1 MARKISPAAQEL
13 LNDIRAIKA
22 GAPHRRYSPE
32 QLQVLCTRQNLKL
45 SQPQFSRLLGV
56 PVGTIRDWEQ
66 GRKQPDSAA
75 ITLIK
80 VAEKHPEIL
89 EEIAA

>member
-1 MARKISPAAQEL
+1 MAEKMSKAGQAL
-13 LNDIRAIKA
+13 LDDVRAIKS
-22 GAPHRRYSPE
+22 GAAAKKWTPE
-32 QLQVLCTRQNLKL
+32 QLLVIAVRKQLEK
-45 SQPQFSRLLGV
+45 SQPAFSKLLGV

-80 VAEKHPEIL
+80 VAQRHPEIL